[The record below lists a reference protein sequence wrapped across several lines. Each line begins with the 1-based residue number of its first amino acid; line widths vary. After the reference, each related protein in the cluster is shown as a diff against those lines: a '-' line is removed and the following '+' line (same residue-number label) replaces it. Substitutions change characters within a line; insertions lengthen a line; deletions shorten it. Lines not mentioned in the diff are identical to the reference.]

1 MRLLKMA
8 ADVIGIDLR
17 SISHFM
23 FPGIR
28 GSISIYLST
37 ELSLSRD
44 KTQEWRWRESESPPV
59 GLARDRTPATLDST
73 ARLLSPL
80 AACHSP
86 LRSEC
91 PLVYRPSLSTP
102 TARSACWR
110 V

>member
-44 KTQEWRWRESESPPV
+44 KTQEWRWRESERPPRRPRP
-59 GLARDRTPATLDST
+59 GPDS
-73 ARLLSPL
+73 R
-80 AACHSP
+80 HS
-86 LRSEC
+86 
-91 PLVYRPSLSTP
+91 
-102 TARSACWR
+102 
-110 V
+110 